1 MRVGVGSTQLLE
13 YWLPALITGN
23 ETIRTDAITRSPALS
38 LRLPARNRLR
48 VASLR
53 FALTVP
59 PMRLVDIGL
68 ARLARVIA
76 RRHPGL
82 VARLAPAAGAKVLV
96 EFADVPCAFLLTV
109 EPPPNPPSLR
119 LATGADRRRATATV
133 GGAINRLLDLLDG
146 RVDGDTMF
154 FSRDLFIS
162 GDTSAVLLLRN
173 ALDSEDIDLFDDALD
188 MLGPLALP
196 ARRAR
201 QRVAAFAR
209 GVDHTRYMPPG
220 RPRGA
225 ISGAVHSDE
234 P

>member
-1 MRVGVGSTQLLE
+1 
-13 YWLPALITGN
+13 
-23 ETIRTDAITRSPALS
+23 
-38 LRLPARNRLR
+38 
-48 VASLR
+48 
-53 FALTVP
+53 
-59 PMRLVDIGL
+59 MRLIDIGL

-76 RRHPGL
+76 HRHPSL
-82 VARLAPAAGAKVLV
+82 VARLAPAAGAKILI

-119 LATGADRRRATATV
+119 LATGADRKRATATV

-188 MLGPLALP
+188 LLGPLALP
-196 ARRAR
+196 ARRVR
-201 QRVAAFAR
+201 QRIATFAR
-209 GVDHTRYMPPG
+209 GADRTRYMQPG
-220 RPRGA
+220 RPRRA
-225 ISGAVHSDE
+225 VSGAAYSDE
-234 P
+234 A